1 MRPALFVSFGNEG
14 RSMTEEQLKLPEIPG
29 IKLTQAQ
36 EYRIRQALANMAL
49 EDMMPDRETIKAVM
63 LVEAGVKTMDELDR
77 ELLESAAKQ
86 D

>member
-1 MRPALFVSFGNEG
+1 
-14 RSMTEEQLKLPEIPG
+14 MTEEQLRLPEIPG

-36 EYRIRQALANMAL
+36 EYRIRQALANLAL
-49 EDMMPDRETIKAVM
+49 ENMMPDRETIKKVM
-63 LVEAGVKTMDELDR
+63 LVEAGVKTMDELNR

>member
-1 MRPALFVSFGNEG
+1 
-14 RSMTEEQLKLPEIPG
+14 MTEEQLRLPEIPG

-36 EYRIRQALANMAL
+36 EYRIRQALANLAL
-49 EDMMPDRETIKAVM
+49 ENMMPDRETIKKVM
-63 LVEAGVKTMDELDR
+63 LVEAGVKTVDELDR

>member
-1 MRPALFVSFGNEG
+1 
-14 RSMTEEQLKLPEIPG
+14 MTEEQLRLPEIPG

-49 EDMMPDRETIKAVM
+49 ENMMPDREIIKAVM
-63 LVEAGVKTMDELDR
+63 LVEAGVKTVDELNR

>member
-1 MRPALFVSFGNEG
+1 
-14 RSMTEEQLKLPEIPG
+14 MTEEQLRLPEIPG

-36 EYRIRQALANMAL
+36 EYRIRQALANIAL
-49 EDMMPDRETIKAVM
+49 ENMMPDRETIKAVM
-63 LVEAGVKTMDELDR
+63 LVEAGVKTMDELNR

>member
-1 MRPALFVSFGNEG
+1 
-14 RSMTEEQLKLPEIPG
+14 MTEEQLRLPEIPG

-36 EYRIRQALANMAL
+36 EYRIRQALANLAL
-49 EDMMPDRETIKAVM
+49 ENMMPDRETIKAVM
-63 LVEAGVKTMDELDR
+63 LVEAGVKTVDELDR

>member
-1 MRPALFVSFGNEG
+1 
-14 RSMTEEQLKLPEIPG
+14 MTEEQLKLPEIPG